1 MSSCHTIEPGY
12 FSPQMASI
20 HEMTSPFFAII
31 GDIGGAELLLIFVL
45 VLVLFGGK
53 RLPDFARG
61 LGRSIREFK
70 KATSG
75 VEEEI
80 RRVMEEP
87 PPPPRKQAAAIATP
101 AQAALPP
108 AADAPTGVL
117 TEEHAYDYD
126 HDHYDQ
132 DPYHASSDP
141 AVDPHHPGPATPAT
155 ADPGMTDSGEGS
167 ATGSVTPTGA
177 QPAAPAA
184 SSDVATPQTN
194 DGDSSTPSAPKEP
207 GSPQG

>member
-1 MSSCHTIEPGY
+1 M
-12 FSPQMASI
+12 
-20 HEMTSPFFAII
+20 HEMTSPLFAII

-70 KATSG
+70 KAPSG

-87 PPPPRKQAAAIATP
+87 PPPRRKQAAAIATP

-117 TEEHAYDYD
+117 TDEHAYDYD
-126 HDHYDQ
+126 HEHYDQ
-132 DPYHASSDP
+132 DPYHSSTDP
-141 AVDPHHPGPATPAT
+141 TVDPHHPGPATPVT
-155 ADPGMTDSGEGS
+155 SDSGTTDSGEGS
-167 ATGSVTPTGA
+167 ATESVTSTDAPS
-177 QPAAPAA
+177 AAPSESAA
-184 SSDVATPQTN
+184 PQAN
-194 DGDSSTPSAPKEP
+194 DSDSSAPSAPKEP